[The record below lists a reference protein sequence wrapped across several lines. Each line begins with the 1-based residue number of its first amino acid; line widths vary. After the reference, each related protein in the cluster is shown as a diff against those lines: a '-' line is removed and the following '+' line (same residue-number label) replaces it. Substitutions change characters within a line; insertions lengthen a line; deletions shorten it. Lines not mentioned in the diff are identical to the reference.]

1 MTLERPYNRTI
12 LIIIRKTKIKKVK
25 ERNVILLMRGNRL
38 YLLRTRR
45 LKNIIKIL
53 VVRII
58 RGLGNSKVYL
68 IKNNLKSRRK
78 MKEKKNRSKNNN
90 SQKDL
95 KRKNKGIF

>member
-1 MTLERPYNRTI
+1 M
-12 LIIIRKTKIKKVK
+12 
-25 ERNVILLMRGNRL
+25 ILLMRGNRL